1 MNRHATGHR
10 RRRSRASCA
19 IVAFMMLL
27 SLWGGMSWS
36 MQEASAASRFDKIM
50 DPELPSDFDADDTTN
65 PYNNSK
71 QKFLLAENNELTV
84 YKSWD
89 VGNDDTST
97 KNRWVSTFDHYTPG
111 GSMKL
116 MS

>member
-27 SLWGGMSWS
+27 SLWGGMSWN

-65 PYNNSK
+65 PYNNSQ

-89 VGNDDTST
+89 VGSDSTSKKT
-97 KNRWVSTFDHYTPG
+97 SGYPHSITTHRVAA
-111 GSMKL
+111 
-116 MS
+116 

>member
-27 SLWGGMSWS
+27 SLWGGMSWN

-65 PYNNSK
+65 PYKTFPASNAGLFTFLRAK
-71 QKFLLAENNELTV
+71 PLLLA
-84 YKSWD
+84 D
-89 VGNDDTST
+89 VSNT
-97 KNRWVSTFDHYTPG
+97 
-111 GSMKL
+111 
-116 MS
+116 